1 MSVLFLIQGPPEV
14 ASSRTRAFAYLPALH
29 AASVPT
35 EIYVWNARGFVAR
48 QMRGRVPIAFHAANA
63 FHRLRVGVQVLLASR
78 RHQSIYV
85 QKVILPGWFLRV
97 LKRGGRRLV
106 FDYDDALYALAPG
119 QERGVRAFVRRRRI
133 RRFTDCLGA
142 ADLVVI
148 ENEPNRGLTEQ
159 FCPRTLTITGPI
171 DTDRYRPCP
180 RPPKGEGSEAR
191 EVVLGWIGSPSTTS
205 YLRVLEPVLRE
216 LSTRFP
222 IALHVIGAAPV
233 TMAGVVVRQVP
244 WTLASELQELAKFDI
259 GLMPLSDDPW
269 SRGKGGYKIL
279 QYMAMGIPTVASPVG
294 INRDLIRDGETGFLA
309 ADGPGWTQAL
319 GRLIADAGE
328 RTRMGTRA
336 RSEVVARFSL
346 DHYVP
351 QFLDALLPEG
361 AHRLSDRP
369 ALRIQG
375 IQP

>member
-14 ASSRTRAFAYLPALH
+14 ASSRTRAFAYLPALR
-29 AASVPT
+29 AARVTT
-35 EIYVWNARGFVAR
+35 EVYVWNSKGFVAR
-48 QMRGRVPIAFHAANA
+48 QIRGRVPIASHARNML
-63 FHRLRVGVQVLLASR
+63 HRLLVAMQVLLTSG
-78 RHQSIYV
+78 RHQAIYV
-85 QKVILPGWFLRV
+85 QKVILPRWFLRV

-119 QERGVRAFVRRRRI
+119 QEQGMRSFVRRRRI
-133 RRFTDCLGA
+133 RRFTNCLGA

-148 ENEPNRGLTEQ
+148 ENEPNRCLTEQ

-171 DTDRYRPCP
+171 DTERYRPMP
-180 RPPKGEGSEAR
+180 RPVEDEI
-191 EVVLGWIGSPSTTS
+191 VLGWIGSPSTTS
-205 YLRVLEPVLRE
+205 YLRILEPVLRE
-216 LSTRFP
+216 LSTRSR
-222 IALHVIGAAPV
+222 IALHVIGAAPFSM
-233 TMAGVVVRQVP
+233 TGVAVRHFP
-244 WTLASELQELAKFDI
+244 WTLDSEVAQLARFDI

-294 INRDLIRDGETGFLA
+294 INQDLIRDGETGWLA
-309 ADGPGWTQAL
+309 ADGPAWERAL

-336 RSEVVARFSL
+336 RSDVVNRFSL
-346 DHYVP
+346 EHYAP

-361 AHRLSDRP
+361 AERAGARA
-369 ALRIQG
+369 ALG
-375 IQP
+375 IEGMQP

>member
-14 ASSRTRAFAYLPALH
+14 ASSRTRAFAYLPALG
-29 AASVPT
+29 AAGVPA
-35 EIYVWNARGFVAR
+35 EVHVWNSKAFVAR
-48 QMRGRVPIAFHAANA
+48 QMRGRVPIALHVANA
-63 FHRLRVGVQVLLASR
+63 LHRLLVGVQVLLASG

-85 QKVILPGWFLRV
+85 QKVILPRWFLRA

-119 QERGVRAFVRRRRI
+119 QERGMRAFVRRRRI
-133 RRFTDCLGA
+133 RRFTNCLAA

-148 ENEPNRGLTEQ
+148 ENEPNRRLTEQ

-171 DTDRYRPCP
+171 DTERYRPSP
-180 RPPKGEGSEAR
+180 RALEG
-191 EVVLGWIGSPSTTS
+191 EVVLGWIGSPSTTP

-222 IALHVIGAAPV
+222 IALHVIGAAPF
-233 TMAGVVVRQVP
+233 TMQGVVVRQFP

-294 INRDLIRDGETGFLA
+294 INRDLIRDGETGLLA
-309 ADGPGWTQAL
+309 ADEPAWADAL
-319 GRLIADAGE
+319 GRLIADKGD
-328 RTRMGTRA
+328 RTRMGTAARA
-336 RSEVVARFSL
+336 DVVGRFSL

-351 QFLDALLPEG
+351 QFLDALLPDG
-361 AHRLSDRP
+361 AERAGDRA